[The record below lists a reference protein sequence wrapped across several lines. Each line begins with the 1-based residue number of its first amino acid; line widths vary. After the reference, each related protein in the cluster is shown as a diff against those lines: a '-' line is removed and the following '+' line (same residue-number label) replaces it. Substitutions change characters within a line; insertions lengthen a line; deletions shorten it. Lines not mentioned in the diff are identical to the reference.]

1 MPVMRAKSG
10 GYKWGKTGKVFKTRK
25 QAAAYGKRQKAKNP
39 YRYRQDKDM
48 TIDELQ
54 EYAISLGVGIGCE
67 NENRDLINAIFA
79 GWVQDPV
86 GIVNFK
92 DF

>member
-1 MPVMRAKSG
+1 
-10 GYKWGKTGKVFKTRK
+10 
-25 QAAAYGKRQKAKNP
+25 
-39 YRYRQDKDM
+39 M

-54 EYAISLGVGIGCE
+54 EYAISLVVGIGSEHE
-67 NENRDLINAIFA
+67 NPDLVIAIFA